1 MIPLGALP
9 DRPYA
14 VLGLGR
20 SGRAAARALLA
31 SGRTVWAWDDDER
44 ARAVGAAEGLPI
56 VDPAERDLS
65 GSAALVLSPGIP
77 HTFPQPHPVV
87 ARARAAGIDVIGDV
101 ELLFRSQPR
110 ATFVGVTG
118 TNGKSTTTALIGH
131 ILAAAGA
138 DIRVGGNLGPP
149 VLAFDELDTKTVCIL
164 EMSSYQLELTPSL
177 VFNVAVLLNI
187 SPDHLGRHGGMD
199 GYIAA
204 KRRIFAGAPPGAT
217 AVIGVDDA
225 HCRSLCTAVS
235 LERRHR
241 VLVVSGQRRVGG
253 GVFAHDGL
261 LWDAINGDPDPEPVL
276 YLSDAK
282 ALPGT
287 HNAQNAAAAYAVVR
301 SLGVDGDVAERAIR
315 DFPGLA
321 HRQERIAEVGGIT
334 FVNDSKA
341 TNGDAAARAL
351 ASYENIYWIAGG
363 RPKEDGLAAVQ
374 ARLGRVRHAFLIGEA
389 EELFARQLEGK
400 VPVSRCG
407 TLDRAFAA
415 ALATAEGDRTR
426 GAVVL
431 LSPACASFD
440 QFSNFE
446 ARGEAFRAL
455 VGAISR

>member
-9 DRPYA
+9 DCPYA

-20 SGRAAARALLA
+20 SGRAAAKALVDSNRA
-31 SGRTVWAWDDDER
+31 VWAWDDNESVR
-44 ARAVGAAEGLPI
+44 AAAAAEGLPI
-56 VDPAERDLS
+56 VDPATRDLS
-65 GSAALVLSPGIP
+65 GLAALILSPGIP
-77 HTFPQPHPVV
+77 HTFPEPHPVV
-87 ARARAAGIDVIGDV
+87 ARARAAGVEIIGDV
-101 ELLFRSQPR
+101 ELLFRSQ
-110 ATFVGVTG
+110 AQAVYVGVTG

-131 ILAAAGA
+131 ILAVAGA

-149 VLAFDELDTKTVCIL
+149 ALAFDVLDAKTVCIL

-187 SPDHLGRHGGMD
+187 SPDHLGRHGGME

-204 KRRIFAGAPPGAT
+204 KRSIFAGAPLGAT

-235 LERRHR
+235 QEGHHR
-241 VLVVSGQRRVGG
+241 VLVVSGKRRVGG

-261 LWDAINGDPDPEPVL
+261 LWDAIDGDPDPEPVL
-276 YLSDAK
+276 NLREAK
-282 ALPGT
+282 ALPGA

-301 SLGVDGDVAERAIR
+301 SLGVDIDVAERAIR

-321 HRQERIAEVGGIT
+321 HRQERIAERGGVT

-341 TNGDAAARAL
+341 TNGEAAARAL
-351 ASYENIYWIAGG
+351 SSYENIYWIAGG

-374 ARLGRVRHAFLIGEA
+374 VWLGRVRHAFLIGEA
-389 EELFARQLEGK
+389 EEAFARELEGK

-407 TLDRAFAA
+407 TLDRAFDA
-415 ALATAEGDRTR
+415 ALTMTEADRA
-426 GAVVL
+426 GKAVVL

-440 QFSNFE
+440 QFPNFE
-446 ARGEAFRAL
+446 ARGEVFRAM
-455 VGAISR
+455 VEAISK

>member
-1 MIPLGALP
+1 MISLETLP

-20 SGRAAARALLA
+20 SGRAAAKALLESDRA
-31 SGRTVWAWDDDER
+31 VWAWDDDEKTR
-44 ARAVGAAEGLPI
+44 ATAAAEGLPI
-56 VDPAERDLS
+56 VDLANRDL
-65 GSAALVLSPGIP
+65 GESAALILSPGIP
-77 HTFPQPHPVV
+77 HTFPAPHPIVT
-87 ARARAAGIDVIGDV
+87 RARAAGVEVIGDV
-101 ELLFRSQPR
+101 ELLFRAQPQ
-110 ATFVGVTG
+110 TTYVGVTG

-138 DIRVGGNLGPP
+138 DLRVGGNLGPP
-149 VLAFDELDTKTVCIL
+149 VLAFERADTKSVCVL

-204 KRRIFAGAPPGAT
+204 KRTIFAGARPGAT

-225 HCRSLCTAVS
+225 PCRSLCTTLS
-235 LERRHR
+235 QQGRHR
-241 VLVVSGQRRVGG
+241 VLVISGRRRVGSG
-253 GVFAHDGL
+253 AFAENGL
-261 LWDAINGDPDPEPVL
+261 LWDAIDGDPKPVL
-276 YLSDAK
+276 RLSEAR
-282 ALPGT
+282 ALPGA
-287 HNAQNAAAAYAVVR
+287 HNAQNAAAAYAAIR
-301 SLGVDGDVAERAIR
+301 SLGVDSGVAERAIL

-321 HRQERIAEVGGIT
+321 HRQERIAEVDGVT

-351 ASYENIYWIAGG
+351 SSYENIYWIAGG

-374 ARLGRVRHAFLIGEA
+374 AWLGRVRHAFLIGEA
-389 EELFARQLEGK
+389 EESFARELEGK

-407 TLDRAFAA
+407 TLDRAFDA
-415 ALATAEGDRTR
+415 ALATAEGDRAR
-426 GAVVL
+426 GAVIL

-440 QFSNFE
+440 QFPNFE
-446 ARGEAFRAL
+446 ARGEAFRAM
-455 VGAISR
+455 VEAISG

>member
-20 SGRAAARALLA
+20 SGRAAAKALLA
-31 SGRTVWAWDDDER
+31 VGRTVWAWDDNEG
-44 ARAVGAAEGLPI
+44 ARAVAAAEGLPI
-56 VDPAERDLS
+56 VDPAQRDLS

-77 HTFPQPHPVV
+77 HTFPEPHPVV
-87 ARARAAGIDVIGDV
+87 ARARAASIEVIGDV

-131 ILAAAGA
+131 ILAVAGA

-149 VLAFDELDTKTVCIL
+149 VLAFDAFDAKTVCVL

-235 LERRHR
+235 QEGRHR

-253 GVFAHDGL
+253 GVFAQDGL
-261 LWDAINGDPDPEPVL
+261 LWDAIEGDPEPVL
-276 YLSDAK
+276 YLREAR

-287 HNAQNAAAAYAVVR
+287 HNAQNLAAAYVVVR
-301 SLGVDGDVAERAIR
+301 TLGVDIDVVERAIR

-321 HRQERIAEVGGIT
+321 HRQERIAELGGIT

-341 TNGDAAARAL
+341 TNGEAAARAL
-351 ASYENIYWIAGG
+351 SSYENIYWIAGG

-374 ARLGRVRHAFLIGEA
+374 PWLGRVRHAFLIGEA
-389 EELFARQLEGK
+389 EDSFARQLEGK

-415 ALATAEGDRTR
+415 ALATAEADRTR
-426 GAVVL
+426 GALVL

-440 QFSNFE
+440 QFPNFE
-446 ARGEAFRAL
+446 ARGEAFRAM
-455 VGAISR
+455 VEAISK